1 MKLEIVTPEK
11 LVYSKEVTMVTLP
24 GSEGDF
30 GVLANHSP
38 LISDLREG
46 EIAIYDSVDGQPKEK
61 LEIDGGVAQV
71 TANSCTVLVTA
82 VKAA

>member
-11 LVYSKEVTMVTLP
+11 LILSKEVTMVTLP

-30 GVLANHSP
+30 GVLQNHSP
-38 LISDLREG
+38 VISELREG

-61 LEIDGGVAQV
+61 FHVDGGVAQV
-71 TANSCTVLVTA
+71 TADTCRVLATNVQ
-82 VKAA
+82 AA